1 MSLWTWVLV
10 WLSVAGFVL
19 AAGSLVPV
27 VTLALR
33 LRKRIKELQNS
44 PVFVSLES
52 LEMQANRL
60 SNTATKIEALAERAN
75 AALALIRA
83 SREASGV
90 DEARKS
96 LEAAGAGIHQLLEEL
111 R

>member
-10 WLSVAGFVL
+10 GLCVAGFVL
-19 AAGSLVPV
+19 ALASLVPV

-33 LRKRIKELQNS
+33 LRKRIKELQSS
-44 PVFVSLES
+44 PVFASLES
-52 LEMQANRL
+52 LQMQANRL
-60 SNTATKIEALAERAN
+60 SNTATKIQRLAERAN
-75 AALALIRA
+75 AAVASLQT

-96 LEAAGAGIHQLLEEL
+96 LEAAGADIHELLQEL